1 MTINVAEDTRKLTID
16 LFDKIFNNST
26 QSKEVENGIY
36 EFCKSYCYSIDE
48 SLHENIYINKR
59 DNLID
64 ELTPDN
70 VGNNDL
76 INRIKEIDFDLRQL
90 AYMKP
95 EELFPK
101 NWEKELKRKNLTEEK
116 KNKRETTNLYKCYQ
130 CGARECSVYSQQTRS
145 ADEPMTHFIN
155 CFNCGNVWK
164 K

>member
-1 MTINVAEDTRKLTID
+1 MTINVADDTRKLTID
-16 LFDKIFNNST
+16 MFDKIFNNLDY
-26 QSKEVENGIY
+26 SKEVEKSIY
-36 EFCKSYCYSIDE
+36 KFCESYCYNIE
-48 SLHENIYINKR
+48 HNHEGIYLDKR

-64 ELTPDN
+64 ELTPN
-70 VGNNDL
+70 NIGNNDL
-76 INRIKEIDFDLRQL
+76 ISRIKEIDFDLSNL

-101 NWEKELKRKNLTEEK
+101 NWEKELKRKSLTEEK